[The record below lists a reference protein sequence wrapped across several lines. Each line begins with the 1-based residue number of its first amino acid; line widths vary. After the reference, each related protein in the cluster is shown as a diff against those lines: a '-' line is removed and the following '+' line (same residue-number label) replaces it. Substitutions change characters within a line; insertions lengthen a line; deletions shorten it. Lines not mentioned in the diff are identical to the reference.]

1 MRLFSAACL
10 LAVLAA
16 GPGVAQR
23 VVFEETGWQN
33 LVKRAKA
40 EDKLIFVD
48 VYTTWCGP
56 CRAMD
61 QNVFATAQA
70 GQFMNENFLR
80 FKADAENGEG
90 VAIARQYGVRAY
102 PTMLFVN
109 GDGEEVY
116 RLVGGRPLNLFLH
129 DARYVLTE
137 KNSPKS
143 LKTMDKE
150 YRQHRQDAAWLRE
163 YLDKRVRYQHLEN
176 ANLAEEYLALLPTDS
191 LTSPGTLRLL
201 AKVNFQPNDKTF
213 ETLLAHRQQATSAL
227 DAAGEDGVATLRGA
241 FARSLLGQ
249 FNRAV
254 LNQSKGPV
262 EKAMAANDRLV
273 REAPELS
280 TWSSEN
286 LEMMYFLR
294 TQRFP
299 KFLSLANQYLDA
311 EGRRHSVETLAAPD
325 SAGLAAFLKPYQTGA
340 LDSTRHPAAFRQAY
354 AFWQHRLG
362 NRYADDLELAA
373 RGCLELGTTPNDF
386 AQGLGYITRAMEF
399 GERSDRLATYAKLLH
414 RMGRAALG
422 QRFMNRAVARAYVE
436 NAPDE
441 TISQLEGDLIKMN
454 LGVSGIPAAP
464 GSPAP
469 KRYPVGYNDV
479 KP

>member
-1 MRLFSAACL
+1 MRFFYAAL
-10 LAVLAA
+10 LLSLL
-16 GPGVAQR
+16 GLSPTRAQR
-23 VVFEETGWQN
+23 VLFEETGWQN

-90 VAIARQYGVRAY
+90 IGIARQYGVRAY

-116 RLVGGRPLNLFLH
+116 RLVGGRALVVFLN
-129 DARYVLTE
+129 DARYALAE
-137 KNSPKS
+137 RNSPKS
-143 LKTMDKE
+143 LKTMDKD

-163 YLDKRVRYQHLEN
+163 YLEKRVRYPHLEN
-176 ANLAEEYLALLPTDS
+176 ADLSAEYLALLPPDS
-191 LTSPGTLRLL
+191 LTNPGTLRLL
-201 AKVNFQPNDKTF
+201 TRVNFQPSDKTF
-213 ETLLAHRQQATSAL
+213 ETLLTHRSEAVRAL
-227 DAAGEDGVATLRGA
+227 DAAGEPGVAVLRGA
-241 FARSLLGQ
+241 FSRSLLGQ

-262 EKAMAANDRLV
+262 EKAMAANDRLGH
-273 REAPELS
+273 EAPELS
-280 TWSSEN
+280 TWSSDNFE
-286 LEMMYFLR
+286 LMYFLR
-294 TQRFP
+294 MQRFP
-299 KFLSLANQYLDA
+299 KFLSLAKDYLDA
-311 EGRRHSVETLAAPD
+311 DDRRHTAESLAALD
-325 SAGLAAFLKPYQTGA
+325 SAALAAFLKPYQTGA
-340 LDSTRHPAAFRQAY
+340 LDSTHHPAAFRQAH
-354 AFWQHRLG
+354 AFWRHHLAD
-362 NRYADDLELAA
+362 RYAADLELAA
-373 RGCLELGTTPNDF
+373 RGCLELGTKPDDL

-441 TISQLEGDLIKMN
+441 VISQLEGELFKMN

-464 GSPAP
+464 GQPAP
-469 KRYPVGYNDV
+469 QRYPVGYNDG